1 MNIIERLSTLS
12 AHERDL
18 VIQRLRTARDGDCGE
33 LKFSVFFFS
42 DIGQGE
48 ELYDLLFSCAEFA
61 DTHDFEAIWLPERHF
76 HPFGGSYP
84 NPAVLAAA
92 IAVRTK
98 QVRICAGSVLA
109 PLHHPLRMAEEWS
122 VVDNLSHGR
131 VGMALASGWQSQDF
145 VFNPPVFE
153 SRRAVTLERVEQLR
167 TLWLGK
173 PLTFDSPEGKP
184 ISLTTFPRPTS
195 AAPPI
200 WLTAASNPET
210 WLAAARADCGVL
222 TGLMEQNFDQLAER
236 IALYRAERAAC
247 DLDPDAG
254 RITLMVHTFVGE
266 DDEHARAT
274 SKPALTEYLTHHM
287 SLYTLSLV
295 ANRTTD
301 VENVS
306 EDDKAE
312 LVELGFQRYFSDAA
326 MLGGIEK
333 VERMARRLHSIGVN
347 EIAALV
353 NFGIR
358 KSDVLAGL
366 SRLDAVRQRVSAPS
380 E

>member
-1 MNIIERLSTLS
+1 VNIIERLGALP
-12 AHERDL
+12 AHERN
-18 VIQRLRTARDGDCGE
+18 VVMQRLRNSVNGYNGE

-42 DIGQGE
+42 DLAQGE
-48 ELYDLLFSCAEFA
+48 ELYDLLFACAEFA
-61 DTHDFEAIWLPERHF
+61 DTHGFESIWVPERHF

-92 IAVRTK
+92 IAVRTER
-98 QVRICAGSVLA
+98 VRICAGSVLA

-145 VFNPPVFE
+145 VLNPSVFE
-153 SRRAVTLERVEQLR
+153 PRRAVTLERVEQLR
-167 TLWLGK
+167 TLWAGK
-173 PLTFDSPEGKP
+173 PLAFNSPEGKP
-184 ISLTTFPRPTS
+184 LSLTTFPRPTS
-195 AAPPI
+195 AAPAL

-222 TGLMEQNFDQLAER
+222 TGLMEQNIDQLTER
-236 IALYRAERAAC
+236 IALYRTERAAFG
-247 DLDPDAG
+247 LDPDAG
-254 RITLMVHTFVGE
+254 RVTVMVHTFVGE
-266 DDEHARAT
+266 DEEHARSI

-287 SLYTLSLV
+287 SLYTLSLI
-295 ANRTTD
+295 ANRTAD

-306 EDDKAE
+306 EEDKAE

-326 MLGGIEK
+326 MLGDAEK
-333 VERMARRLHSIGVN
+333 VEHVARRLHAIGVN

-353 NFGIR
+353 NFGIE
-358 KSDVLAGL
+358 KSDVLEGL
-366 SRLDAVRQRVSAPS
+366 SRLDAVRRRIASS
-380 E
+380 NK